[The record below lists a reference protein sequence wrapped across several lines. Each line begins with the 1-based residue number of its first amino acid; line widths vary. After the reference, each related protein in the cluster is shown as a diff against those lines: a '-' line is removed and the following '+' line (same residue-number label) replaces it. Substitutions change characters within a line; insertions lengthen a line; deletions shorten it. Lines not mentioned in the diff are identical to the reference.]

1 MLTIVLITALTA
13 SPSASNEPP
22 EHQPATRLALDLAEA
37 MATRVEALALQL
49 SELTQAEEEAIREA
63 LTRTQL
69 FTLSP
74 TAPHTLTIKRM
85 SDESILVSLAE
96 TGGPRIWVS
105 QLSWKTLRA
114 RHDALAREQTYQR
127 ESVRVEAFNRA
138 SGLGFWL
145 GTGLGR
151 PIGSNNHRGHLQLSG
166 ATPLILRPELDW
178 RIVRGAATVIDE
190 LQLAQLAGNTELEET
205 IRTTRADRRR
215 TWWMGFGGTSLVGL
229 AAGSIINW
237 QAGSGDDSNLSLRT
251 LGTSLVLLGVAAG
264 VTALFYPSVDKRHVL
279 SAQQAQEVCDR
290 FNRMLHQGS
299 GAEKKSKS
307 EGIAP

>member
-1 MLTIVLITALTA
+1 MLTIVLMTALIA
-13 SPSASNEPP
+13 SPNGPTEVP

-37 MATRVEALALQL
+37 MATRVEVLALQL

-63 LTRTQL
+63 LTRTRL
-69 FTLSP
+69 FELSP

-96 TGGPRIWVS
+96 TGGTRIWVS
-105 QLSWKTLRA
+105 QLSWKTEQA
-114 RHDALAREQTYQR
+114 QHDALARKQSYQR

-138 SGLGFWL
+138 SGVGFWL
-145 GTGLGR
+145 GTGLGH
-151 PIGSNNHRGHLQLSG
+151 PIGSNSRRGHVQVGG

-190 LQLAQLAGNTELEET
+190 LELAQLSGNTELEET
-205 IRTTRADRRR
+205 IRSTRADRRR
-215 TWWMGFGGTSLVGL
+215 AWWMGFGGASLVGL
-229 AAGSIINW
+229 TAGSIINW
-237 QAGSGDDSNLSLRT
+237 QAGSDDAPNLSLKT

-290 FNRMLHQGS
+290 FNRMLRQGS
-299 GAEKKSKS
+299 PTEKKGKS
-307 EGIAP
+307 DGIDP